1 MAAIILGLCCVSSMI
16 GGGYLAYNEMQ
27 KSKLEEETDNR
38 ADSYSSVP
46 GLYMFSECNYMGDD
60 VAQATGDGLPETAE
74 DEIVIGNTKGYKSF
88 IVTGGYKV
96 DTYDKEELTGV
107 KMTYTGPTKMKCL
120 NTPIKSLKLYKA

>member
-1 MAAIILGLCCVSSMI
+1 MAAIILGLCCVSSVI

-38 ADSYSSVP
+38 ADNYSSVP
-46 GLYMFSECNYMGDD
+46 GLYMFSECNYVGDD
-60 VAQATGDGLPETAE
+60 VAQATGDGLPENAE
-74 DEIVIGNTKGYKSF
+74 DEIVVGNTKGYKSF

>member
-1 MAAIILGLCCVSSMI
+1 MAAIIIGLCCVSSMI
-16 GGGYLAYNEMQ
+16 GGGYLAYNETQ
-27 KSKLEEETDNR
+27 KSQIKEEIGIK

-46 GLYMFSECNYMGDD
+46 GLYMFSECSYEGAILEIKD
-60 VAQATGDGLPETAE
+60 DGLPKTAE
-74 DEIVIGNTKGYKSF
+74 DENIIQVNDGYKSF
-88 IVTGGYKV
+88 IITGGYKV

>member
-1 MAAIILGLCCVSSMI
+1 MAAIIVLCCVSSMI

-46 GLYMFSECNYMGDD
+46 GLYMFSECNYAGED
-60 VAQATGDGLPETAE
+60 VAQATGDALPKTAE

-88 IVTGGYKV
+88 IITGGYKV
-96 DTYDKEELTGV
+96 DTYDKEGLTGV

>member
-38 ADSYSSVP
+38 ADNYSSVP
-46 GLYMFSECNYMGDD
+46 GLYMFSECNYEGEG
-60 VAQATGDGLPETAE
+60 VLRVTGDSLPKTTE
-74 DEIVIGNTKGYKSF
+74 DENIIQVNNGFKSF
-88 IVTGGYKV
+88 IITSGYKV

>member
-38 ADSYSSVP
+38 ADNYSSVP
-46 GLYMFSECNYMGDD
+46 GLYMFSECNYVGDD
-60 VAQATGDGLPETAE
+60 VAQATGDGLPENAE
-74 DEIVIGNTKGYKSF
+74 DEIVMGNTKGYKSF

-96 DTYDKEELTGV
+96 DAYDKEELTGV